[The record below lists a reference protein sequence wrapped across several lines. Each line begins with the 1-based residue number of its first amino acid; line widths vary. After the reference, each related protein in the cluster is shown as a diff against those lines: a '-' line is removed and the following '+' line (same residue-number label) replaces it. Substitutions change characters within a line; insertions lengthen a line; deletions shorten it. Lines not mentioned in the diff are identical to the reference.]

1 MLARYRRKTVKLQ
14 MLIVPV
20 VAAAAL
26 TSGCASWHA
35 QDRGNDYQC
44 GYAGSIEGALA
55 GRQLQPGC
63 GADYAGVNGASE
75 IINERTR
82 HELGHDRRQLEA
94 VQRICERK

>member
-1 MLARYRRKTVKLQ
+1 VKLQ

-44 GYAGSIEGALA
+44 GYSGSIEGALA
-55 GRQLQPGC
+55 GRQLRPGC
-63 GADYAGVNGASE
+63 GADYAGVDGDHLETIAGLSTENPGLATLDDGRFASVA
-75 IINERTR
+75 
-82 HELGHDRRQLEA
+82 DDKA
-94 VQRICERK
+94 